1 MTLMAS
7 KSIWI
12 KVVGLALSRFSL
24 MVLAASLPAT
34 NNETHLLLNPASSN
48 MTLGFNSPIDCNGAA
63 YGKDLNIK
71 SCVEAQNLIPTTDS
85 PLKFGQRFRQ
95 GVDVPT
101 PWRWVSSES
110 LMKLENCGC
119 AHFQRRMD

>member
-1 MTLMAS
+1 MAS

-12 KVVGLALSRFSL
+12 KVVGLTLSRFSL
-24 MVLAASLPAT
+24 TALAASLPAA
-34 NNETHLLLNPASSN
+34 NNETHLLLNPTPSN
-48 MTLGFNSPIDCNGAA
+48 LTLGVNPPIDCNGAA

-71 SCVEAQNLIPTTDS
+71 SCVEAQKLIPTADT

-95 GVDVPT
+95 GIDVPT

-110 LMKLENCGC
+110 LMKLDHRGR
-119 AHFQRRMD
+119 AR